1 TGIFIFLK
9 LMLMKK
15 AMLLLF
21 CIITITNLTAQK
33 TYIWCG
39 TLIDGISNEPKK
51 NMTII
56 VEKDK
61 ITGIENG
68 FTQPGS
74 TDKSID
80 LKNKT
85 VTPGWIDMHVHLEQE
100 TKKGNVADRFI
111 LNATD
116 VAFESI
122 KYANVTLMAGFTTV
136 RDLGGSGVNVS
147 LRNAINKGWVM
158 GPRIYTAGKSIAT
171 TGGHADPTNGY
182 RKDLMGDPGPKEGVI
197 NGPGDAFHAVR
208 QRYKD
213 GSDLI
218 KITATGGVLSQA
230 KDGANAQFTEEEI
243 KAIVAAAKDY
253 GFKVAAH
260 AHGAEGIKRAIRGGV
275 SSIEHGTFMDDE
287 GMKLMKQNGTWYV
300 PTITAGKS
308 TADSAKIPGYY
319 TEIVT
324 PKALAT
330 GPQIQRT
337 FAKAYKEGVKIAFG
351 TDAGVFKHGLN
362 WLEFG
367 YMIDAEMK
375 PMDAIKA
382 ATINAAEL
390 LGEKDRLGSI
400 ETNKLAD
407 IVAVDGDPLKDAKV
421 FGKVVFVMKGGVV
434 FKQ

>member
-1 TGIFIFLK
+1 
-9 LMLMKK
+9 MKK
-15 AMLLLF
+15 ALLLLF
-21 CIITITNLTAQK
+21 CIITISNLTGQK

-100 TKKGNVADRFI
+100 TKKGNVADCFI
-111 LNATD
+111 LNPTD